1 MKQPIRN
8 IAILAHVDA
17 GKTTLSERILFAAGE
32 IHRPGRVEDGLATMD
47 YMPEEKERGITIES
61 GVAHFEWK
69 NTWFNFIDT
78 PGHVDFG
85 AEVDMAL
92 TAVEGAVLVVS
103 AASGVETQ
111 TLASFRKLRESRV
124 RTILFVNK
132 LDNPDYSLDE
142 TLINIEET
150 LGVRPVLMSVPQF
163 KNGKM
168 CAMLD
173 VLSQSR
179 LVHSESGTE
188 VLDDGW
194 ESDAGAAEERALL
207 KKYYDEAVEFASNFD
222 DEILSLA
229 LENKPVPPKMLLRGL
244 KALAASDEYVICYA
258 GSALEGFGI
267 RSLVTAL
274 SFFLPEVPTFGENEL
289 GQVIRLR
296 HFRGVGEISL
306 FRSHVD
312 LLRRDWPADFEFS
325 RLKANML
332 LPVDEIRAGDIYAM
346 VSPFETELGQVIY
359 LDDNCARRMS
369 RQTKFDMTESN
380 SWYLSEAKVQR
391 RETRDE
397 RGERAAGTSLRAE
410 GEAISN
416 ASGNAALN
424 GNAAGTAT
432 GNAAPSISENYLP
445 LLQTRVECVRTED
458 YAHVERS
465 LSVLARMDP
474 SFRVQKDDGGF
485 WYLHT
490 VGEVQLDVL
499 LARLK
504 REFGCEVRAGS
515 PEVRWQERLCR
526 EVGPAEN
533 TFQIG
538 PHKMS
543 ISISASPLEGDA
555 HDIRLSAEFMEK
567 APLEILAGV
576 RSALLEST
584 EVGVLGKGP
593 LVGVRFE
600 VHRFEWTEGALPP
613 MIKKCCADAVAKLVK
628 PADVQLYEPV
638 MELSLECP
646 VNFAGLVTGD
656 IQAREGKVKEIEGD
670 GKTHFLKADVPLRK
684 IFGYATGVRSI
695 SKGTALY
702 SMKLLGYRPAMV

>member
-1 MKQPIRN
+1 MSQPVRN

-32 IHRPGRVEDGLATMD
+32 VRRPGKVEDGLATMD

-85 AEVDMAL
+85 AEVDTAL

-111 TLASFRKLRESRV
+111 TVAAFRKLREAGV

-142 TLINIEET
+142 TLINIEEV
-150 LGVRPVLMSVPQF
+150 LGVRPVLMTLPEYKGGRMSGV
-163 KNGKM
+163 
-168 CAMLD
+168 LD
-173 VLSQSR
+173 VLSKSR
-179 LVHSESGTE
+179 LIHSDSGEEVVDDSWPQAGEVSDSTE
-188 VLDDGW
+188 KI
-194 ESDAGAAEERALL
+194 
-207 KKYYDEAVEFASNFD
+207 KKHYAEAVEFASNFD
-222 DEILSLA
+222 DEVLQLA
-229 LENKPVPPKMLLRGL
+229 LEGKSVPPKTLLRGL
-244 KALAASDEYVICYA
+244 KELAKSNDYALCYA
-258 GSALEGFGI
+258 GSAMEGFGV
-267 RSLVTAL
+267 RSLTTAL
-274 SFFLPEVPTFGENEL
+274 SFFLPDVPEFADNEL

-296 HFRGVGEISL
+296 HFKGVGEISL
-306 FRSHVD
+306 FRSHTNME
-312 LLRRDWPADFEFS
+312 RKEWPAGFEFS
-325 RLKANML
+325 RLKANL
-332 LPVDEIRAGDIYAM
+332 LQPVDEIRSGDIYAM
-346 VSPFETELGQVIY
+346 RSPFETELGEI
-359 LDDNCARRMS
+359 L
-369 RQTKFDMTESN
+369 
-380 SWYLSEAKVQR
+380 KVTPEGRSDPIPQS
-391 RETRDE
+391 DQ
-397 RGERAAGTSLRAE
+397 GERAHS
-410 GEAISN
+410 
-416 ASGNAALN
+416 
-424 GNAAGTAT
+424 
-432 GNAAPSISENYLP
+432 SIRDKYQP
-445 LLQTRVECVRTED
+445 LLQTRVECLGAED
-458 YAHVERS
+458 YHHVEKS
-465 LSVLARMDP
+465 LNVLARMDP

-504 REFGCEVRAGS
+504 REFGCEVKAGS

-526 EVGPAEN
+526 NVGPVEN
-533 TFQIG
+533 TFQLG
-538 PHKMS
+538 PHK
-543 ISISASPLEGDA
+543 ISIKLSATPLDGDA
-555 HDIRLSAEFMEK
+555 HDIRLSAEFLET
-567 APLEILAGV
+567 APREILAGV

-584 EVGVLGKGP
+584 EIGVLGKGP
-593 LVGVRFE
+593 LVGVCFE
-600 VHRFEWTEGALPP
+600 VHEFTWTEGALPP
-613 MIKKCCADAVAKLVK
+613 MIKKACADAVTKLIK

-656 IQAREGKVKEIEGD
+656 IQSRDGKVKEIGGD
-670 GKTHFLKADVPLRK
+670 GKTHFLKAEVPLRK

-702 SMKLLGYRPAMV
+702 SMKLLGYRPATV

>member
-1 MKQPIRN
+1 MQPIRN

-32 IHRPGRVEDGLATMD
+32 VRRPGRVEEGLATMD
-47 YMPEEKERGITIES
+47 YLPEEKDRGITIES

-85 AEVDMAL
+85 AEVDTAL

-111 TLASFRKLRESRV
+111 TVAAFRKLREAGV

-142 TLINIEET
+142 TLINIEEV
-150 LGVRPVLMSVPQF
+150 LGVRPVLMTLPEY
-163 KNGKM
+163 KGGKISGV
-168 CAMLD
+168 LD
-173 VLSQSR
+173 VLSRSR
-179 LVHSESGTE
+179 LVHSESGEEIIDDSWPQPGEVSDSTE
-188 VLDDGW
+188 KV
-194 ESDAGAAEERALL
+194 
-207 KKYYDEAVEFASNFD
+207 KKHYAEAVEFASNFD
-222 DEILSLA
+222 DDILQLA
-229 LENKPVPPKMLLRGL
+229 LEGKTVAPKQLLRGL
-244 KALAASDEYVICYA
+244 KELAKSDDYALCYA
-258 GSALEGFGI
+258 GSAMEGFGV
-267 RSLVTAL
+267 RSLLTAL
-274 SFFLPEVPTFGENEL
+274 SFFLPDAPQFNENEL

-296 HFRGVGEISL
+296 HFKGVGEISL
-306 FRSHVD
+306 FRSHTD
-312 LLRRDWPADFEFS
+312 MERKEWPAGFEFS
-325 RLKANML
+325 RLKANL
-332 LPVDEIRAGDIYAM
+332 LQPVDEIRSGDIYAM
-346 VSPFETELGQVIY
+346 RTPFETELGQVMY
-359 LDDNCARRMS
+359 LD
-369 RQTKFDMTESN
+369 E
-380 SWYLSEAKVQR
+380 R
-391 RETRDE
+391 REARDE
-397 RGERAAGTSLRAE
+397 REETQPDS
-410 GEAISN
+410 
-416 ASGNAALN
+416 
-424 GNAAGTAT
+424 
-432 GNAAPSISENYLP
+432 SIRDKYQP
-445 LLQTRVECVRTED
+445 LLQTRVECLGSDD
-458 YAHVERS
+458 YHHVEKS
-465 LSVLARMDP
+465 LGTLSRMDP

-504 REFGCEVRAGS
+504 REFGCEVRAGK

-526 EVGPAEN
+526 NVGPVEN

-538 PHKMS
+538 PHK
-543 ISISASPLEGDA
+543 ISIKLSATPLEGDA
-555 HDIRLSAEFMEK
+555 HDIRLAAEFLES
-567 APLEILAGV
+567 APREILAGV

-584 EVGVLGKGP
+584 EIGVLGKGP
-593 LVGVRFE
+593 LVGVCFE
-600 VHRFEWTEGALPP
+600 VHEFTWTEGALPP
-613 MIKKCCADAVAKLVK
+613 MIKKACADAVVKLIK
-628 PADVQLYEPV
+628 PADVQLFEPI

-656 IQAREGKVKEIEGD
+656 IQSRDGKVKEIGGD

-702 SMKLLGYRPAMV
+702 SMKLLGYKPANI

>member
-1 MKQPIRN
+1 MTQPVRN

-32 IHRPGRVEDGLATMD
+32 VRRPGKVEEGLATMD

-85 AEVDMAL
+85 AEVDTAL

-111 TLASFRKLRESRV
+111 TVAAFRKLREAGV

-142 TLINIEET
+142 TLINIEEV
-150 LGVRPVLMSVPQF
+150 LGVRPVLMTLPEYKGGCMSGV
-163 KNGKM
+163 
-168 CAMLD
+168 LD
-173 VLSQSR
+173 VLSKNR
-179 LVHSESGTE
+179 LIHSDSGEEVIDDSWPQAGEVSDSTE
-188 VLDDGW
+188 KI
-194 ESDAGAAEERALL
+194 
-207 KKYYDEAVEFASNFD
+207 KKHYAEAVEFASNFD
-222 DEILSLA
+222 DEVLQLA
-229 LENKPVPPKMLLRGL
+229 LEGKPVPPKTLLRGL
-244 KALAASDEYVICYA
+244 KELAKNKDYALCYA
-258 GSALEGFGI
+258 GSAIEGFGV
-267 RSLVTAL
+267 RSLTTAL
-274 SFFLPEVPTFGENEL
+274 SFFLPDVPEFADNEL

-296 HFRGVGEISL
+296 HFKGVGEISL
-306 FRSHVD
+306 FRSHTNME
-312 LLRRDWPADFEFS
+312 RKEWPAGFEFS
-325 RLKANML
+325 RLKANL
-332 LPVDEIRAGDIYAM
+332 LQPVDEIRSGDIYAM
-346 VSPFETELGQVIY
+346 RSPFETELGQVIS
-359 LDDNCARRMS
+359 LDGSIPTCEE
-369 RQTKFDMTESN
+369 ES
-380 SWYLSEAKVQR
+380 Q
-391 RETRDE
+391 
-397 RGERAAGTSLRAE
+397 
-410 GEAISN
+410 
-416 ASGNAALN
+416 
-424 GNAAGTAT
+424 
-432 GNAAPSISENYLP
+432 PSIRDKYQP
-445 LLQTRVECVRTED
+445 LLQTRVECLGAED
-458 YAHVERS
+458 YHHVEKS
-465 LSVLARMDP
+465 LNVLARMDP

-526 EVGPAEN
+526 NVGPVEN
-533 TFQIG
+533 TFQLG
-538 PHKMS
+538 PHK
-543 ISISASPLEGDA
+543 ISIKLSATPLDGDA
-555 HDIRLSAEFMEK
+555 HDIRLSAEFLET
-567 APLEILAGV
+567 APREILAGV

-584 EVGVLGKGP
+584 EIGVLGKGP
-593 LVGVRFE
+593 LVGVCFE
-600 VHRFEWTEGALPP
+600 VHEFTWTEGALPP
-613 MIKKCCADAVAKLVK
+613 MIKKACADAVTKLIK

-656 IQAREGKVKEIEGD
+656 IQSRD

-702 SMKLLGYRPAMV
+702 SMKLLGYRPATI

>member
-17 GKTTLSERILFAAGE
+17 GKTTLSERILFATGE
-32 IHRPGRVEDGLATMD
+32 VHRPGRVEDGLATMD

-111 TLASFRKLRESRV
+111 TVAAFRKLHESRV

-168 CAMLD
+168 CGMLD

-179 LVHSESGTE
+179 LVHSDIGEETVDE
-188 VLDDGW
+188 DW
-194 ESDAGAAEERALL
+194 ATDASAAEERALL
-207 KKYYDEAVEFASNFD
+207 KKYYTEAVEFVSNFD
-222 DEILSLA
+222 DEILSFA

-244 KALAASDEYVICYA
+244 KALASSDEYVICYA
-258 GSALEGFGI
+258 GSALEGFGV

-274 SFFLPEVPTFGENEL
+274 SFFLPEVPTFDENEL
-289 GQVIRLR
+289 GQVVRLR
-296 HFRGVGEISL
+296 HFRGIGEISL

-312 LLRRDWPADFEFS
+312 LPRRDWPTGFEFS

-332 LPVDEIRAGDIYAM
+332 LPVDEIRSGDIYAM
-346 VSPFETELGQVIY
+346 RSPFETELGQVIR
-359 LDDNCARRMS
+359 LDADGNVL
-369 RQTKFDMTESN
+369 E
-380 SWYLSEAKVQR
+380 ER

-397 RGERAAGTSLRAE
+397 RDVCHPEERSDEGSREVNYSIGER
-410 GEAISN
+410 
-416 ASGNAALN
+416 
-424 GNAAGTAT
+424 
-432 GNAAPSISENYLP
+432 YLP
-445 LLQTRVECVRTED
+445 LLQTRVECVRVED

-490 VGEVQLDVL
+490 VGEVQLEVL
-499 LARLK
+499 LERLQ
-504 REFGCEVRAGS
+504 REFGCEVRAGK

-526 EVGPAEN
+526 NVGPVEN

-543 ISISASPLEGDA
+543 ISISASPLDGDA
-555 HDIRLSAEFMEK
+555 HDIRLSAEFMEN
-567 APLEILAGV
+567 APREILAGV

-584 EVGVLGKGP
+584 ENGVLGKGP

-656 IQAREGKVKEIEGD
+656 IQAREGRVKEIDGD
-670 GKTHFLKADVPLRK
+670 GRTHFLKAEIPLRK

-695 SKGTALY
+695 SKGTAVY
-702 SMKLLGYRPAMV
+702 SLKLLGYRAATV

>member
-111 TLASFRKLRESRV
+111 TIASFRKLRESRV

-168 CAMLD
+168 CGMLD

-179 LVHSESGTE
+179 LVHSESGAE

-194 ESDAGAAEERALL
+194 EADAGAAEERALL
-207 KKYYDEAVEFASNFD
+207 KKYYAEAVEFASNFD

-274 SFFLPEVPTFGENEL
+274 SFFLPEVPDFDVGEL
-289 GQVIRLR
+289 GQVVRLR
-296 HFRGVGEISL
+296 HFRGIGEISL

-312 LLRRDWPADFEFS
+312 LPRRDWPVGFEFS

-332 LPVDEIRAGDIYAM
+332 LPVDEIRSGDIYAM
-346 VSPFETELGQVIY
+346 VSPFETELGQVIR
-359 LDDNCARRMS
+359 LDGRGMHGETPYPKAPPEGVCDPIP
-369 RQTKFDMTESN
+369 QT
-380 SWYLSEAKVQR
+380 
-391 RETRDE
+391 
-397 RGERAAGTSLRAE
+397 
-410 GEAISN
+410 
-416 ASGNAALN
+416 
-424 GNAAGTAT
+424 
-432 GNAAPSISENYLP
+432 SISENYLP

-526 EVGPAEN
+526 AVGPAEN

-555 HDIRLSAEFMEK
+555 HDIRLSAEFMEN
-567 APLEILAGV
+567 APREILAGV

-702 SMKLLGYRPAMV
+702 SMKLLGYRPATV

>member
-179 LVHSESGTE
+179 LVHSESGAE

-289 GQVIRLR
+289 GQVVRLR

-312 LLRRDWPADFEFS
+312 LLRRDWPAGFEFS

-332 LPVDEIRAGDIYAM
+332 LPVDEIRSGDIYAM

-359 LDDNCARRMS
+359 LD
-369 RQTKFDMTESN
+369 
-380 SWYLSEAKVQR
+380 
-391 RETRDE
+391 E
-397 RGERAAGTSLRAE
+397 RGESAAGTSLRAE
-410 GEAISN
+410 GKAISN
-416 ASGNAALN
+416 AVGTAAPN
-424 GNAAGTAT
+424 GNAAGTAPGT
-432 GNAAPSISENYLP
+432 AAPSISENYLP

-656 IQAREGKVKEIEGD
+656 IQARDGKVKEIEGD

-702 SMKLLGYRPAMV
+702 SMKLLGYRPATV

>member
-1 MKQPIRN
+1 MTQPIRN

-32 IHRPGRVEDGLATMD
+32 VRRPGRVEEGLATMD
-47 YMPEEKERGITIES
+47 YLPEEKDRGITIES

-85 AEVDMAL
+85 AEVDTAL

-111 TLASFRKLRESRV
+111 TVAAFRKLREAGV

-142 TLINIEET
+142 TLINIEEV
-150 LGVRPVLMSVPQF
+150 LGVRPVLMTLPEY
-163 KNGKM
+163 KGGKISGV
-168 CAMLD
+168 LD
-173 VLSQSR
+173 ILSRSR
-179 LVHSESGTE
+179 LVHSESGEEIIDDSWPQPGEVSDSTE
-188 VLDDGW
+188 KV
-194 ESDAGAAEERALL
+194 
-207 KKYYDEAVEFASNFD
+207 KKHYAEAVEFASNFD
-222 DEILSLA
+222 DEILQLA
-229 LENKPVPPKMLLRGL
+229 LEGKAVAPKQLLRGL
-244 KALAASDEYVICYA
+244 KELAKNDDYALCYA
-258 GSALEGFGI
+258 GSAMEGFGV
-267 RSLVTAL
+267 RSLLTAL
-274 SFFLPEVPTFGENEL
+274 SFFLPDAPQFNENEL

-296 HFRGVGEISL
+296 HFKGVGEISL
-306 FRSHVD
+306 FRSHTD
-312 LLRRDWPADFEFS
+312 MERKEWPAGFEFS
-325 RLKANML
+325 RLKANL
-332 LPVDEIRAGDIYAM
+332 LQPVDEIRSGDIYAM
-346 VSPFETELGQVIY
+346 RTPFETELGQVIY
-359 LDDNCARRMS
+359 LD
-369 RQTKFDMTESN
+369 E
-380 SWYLSEAKVQR
+380 R
-391 RETRDE
+391 REARDE
-397 RGERAAGTSLRAE
+397 REETQPDS
-410 GEAISN
+410 
-416 ASGNAALN
+416 
-424 GNAAGTAT
+424 
-432 GNAAPSISENYLP
+432 SIRDKYQP
-445 LLQTRVECVRTED
+445 LLQTRVECLGSDD
-458 YAHVERS
+458 YHHVEKS
-465 LSVLARMDP
+465 LGTLSRMDP

-504 REFGCEVRAGS
+504 REFGCEVRAGK

-526 EVGPAEN
+526 NVGPVEN

-538 PHKMS
+538 PHK
-543 ISISASPLEGDA
+543 ISIKLSATPLEGDA
-555 HDIRLSAEFMEK
+555 HDIRLSAEFLEN
-567 APLEILAGV
+567 APREILAGV

-584 EVGVLGKGP
+584 EIGVLGKGP
-593 LVGVRFE
+593 LVGVCFE
-600 VHRFEWTEGALPP
+600 VHEFTWTEGALPP
-613 MIKKCCADAVAKLVK
+613 MIKKACADAVVKLIK
-628 PADVQLYEPV
+628 PADVQLFEPI

-656 IQAREGKVKEIEGD
+656 IQSRDGKVKEIGGD

-702 SMKLLGYRPAMV
+702 SMKLLGYKPAII

>member
-1 MKQPIRN
+1 MYLWLMKQPIRN

-111 TLASFRKLRESRV
+111 TVASFRKLRESRV

-168 CAMLD
+168 HAVLD

-179 LVHSESGTE
+179 LVHSESGAE

-194 ESDAGAAEERALL
+194 ESDAGSAEERALL
-207 KKYYDEAVEFASNFD
+207 KKYYAEAVEFASNFD

-258 GSALEGFGI
+258 GSALEGFGV
-267 RSLVTAL
+267 RSIVTAL

-289 GQVIRLR
+289 GQVVRLR
-296 HFRGVGEISL
+296 HFRGIGEISL

-312 LLRRDWPADFEFS
+312 LLRRDWPAGFEFS

-332 LPVDEIRAGDIYAM
+332 LPVDEIRSGDIYAM
-346 VSPFETELGQVIY
+346 RSPFETELGQVIY
-359 LDDNCARRMS
+359 LDGRGM
-369 RQTKFDMTESN
+369 
-380 SWYLSEAKVQR
+380 
-391 RETRDE
+391 RDE
-397 RGERAAGTSLRAE
+397 SSMGDAAGTSLRAE
-410 GEAISN
+410 GEAIYE
-416 ASGNAALN
+416 AA
-424 GNAAGTAT
+424 GDAAENAAGT
-432 GNAAPSISENYLP
+432 AAPSISENYLP

-555 HDIRLSAEFMEK
+555 HDIRLSAEFMES
-567 APLEILAGV
+567 APREILAGV

-613 MIKKCCADAVAKLVK
+613 MIKKCCVDAVAKLVK

-702 SMKLLGYRPAMV
+702 SMKLLGYRPASV

>member
-111 TLASFRKLRESRV
+111 TVASFRKLRESRV

-168 CAMLD
+168 HAVLD

-179 LVHSESGTE
+179 LVHSESGAE

-194 ESDAGAAEERALL
+194 ESDAGSAEERALL
-207 KKYYDEAVEFASNFD
+207 KKYYAEAVEFASNFD

-258 GSALEGFGI
+258 GSALEGFGV
-267 RSLVTAL
+267 RSIVTAL

-289 GQVIRLR
+289 GQVVRLR
-296 HFRGVGEISL
+296 HFRGIGEISL

-312 LLRRDWPADFEFS
+312 LLRRDWPAGFEFS

-332 LPVDEIRAGDIYAM
+332 LPVDEIRSGDIYAM
-346 VSPFETELGQVIY
+346 RSPFETELGQVIY
-359 LDDNCARRMS
+359 LDGRGM
-369 RQTKFDMTESN
+369 
-380 SWYLSEAKVQR
+380 
-391 RETRDE
+391 RDE
-397 RGERAAGTSLRAE
+397 SSMGDAAGTSLRAE
-410 GEAISN
+410 GEAIYE
-416 ASGNAALN
+416 AA
-424 GNAAGTAT
+424 GDAAENAAGT
-432 GNAAPSISENYLP
+432 AAPSISENYLP

-555 HDIRLSAEFMEK
+555 HDIRLSAEFMES
-567 APLEILAGV
+567 APREILAGV

-613 MIKKCCADAVAKLVK
+613 MIKKCCVDAVAKLVK

-702 SMKLLGYRPAMV
+702 SMKLLGYRPASV

>member
-1 MKQPIRN
+1 MTQPVRN

-32 IHRPGRVEDGLATMD
+32 VRRPGKVEEGLATMD

-85 AEVDMAL
+85 AEVDTAL

-111 TLASFRKLRESRV
+111 TVAAFRKLREAGV

-142 TLINIEET
+142 TLINIEEV
-150 LGVRPVLMSVPQF
+150 LGVRPVLMTLPEYKGGRMSGV
-163 KNGKM
+163 
-168 CAMLD
+168 LD
-173 VLSQSR
+173 VLSKSR
-179 LVHSESGTE
+179 LIHSDTGEEIVDDSWPQAGEVSDSTE
-188 VLDDGW
+188 KI
-194 ESDAGAAEERALL
+194 
-207 KKYYDEAVEFASNFD
+207 KKHYAEAVEFASNFD
-222 DEILSLA
+222 DEVLQLA
-229 LENKPVPPKMLLRGL
+229 LEGKPVPPKVLLRGL
-244 KALAASDEYVICYA
+244 KELAKSNDYALCYA
-258 GSALEGFGI
+258 GSAIEGFGV
-267 RSLVTAL
+267 RSLTTAL
-274 SFFLPEVPTFGENEL
+274 TFFLPDVPEFDPNEL

-296 HFRGVGEISL
+296 HFKGVGEISL
-306 FRSHVD
+306 FRSHTNME
-312 LLRRDWPADFEFS
+312 RKEWPAGFEFS
-325 RLKANML
+325 RLKANL
-332 LPVDEIRAGDIYAM
+332 LQPVEEIRSGDIYAM
-346 VSPFETELGQVIY
+346 RSPFETELGEI
-359 LDDNCARRMS
+359 L
-369 RQTKFDMTESN
+369 
-380 SWYLSEAKVQR
+380 KVTPEGRSDPIPQS
-391 RETRDE
+391 DQ
-397 RGERAAGTSLRAE
+397 GERAHS
-410 GEAISN
+410 
-416 ASGNAALN
+416 
-424 GNAAGTAT
+424 
-432 GNAAPSISENYLP
+432 SIRDKYQP
-445 LLQTRVECVRTED
+445 LLQTRVECLGAED
-458 YAHVERS
+458 YHHVEKS
-465 LSVLARMDP
+465 LNVLARMDP

-504 REFGCEVRAGS
+504 REFGCEVKAGS

-526 EVGPAEN
+526 NVGPVEN
-533 TFQIG
+533 TFQLG
-538 PHKMS
+538 PHK
-543 ISISASPLEGDA
+543 ISIKLSATPLDGDA
-555 HDIRLSAEFMEK
+555 HDIRLSAEFLET
-567 APLEILAGV
+567 APREILAGV

-584 EVGVLGKGP
+584 EIGVLGKGP
-593 LVGVRFE
+593 LVGVCFE
-600 VHRFEWTEGALPP
+600 VHEFTWTEGALPP
-613 MIKKCCADAVAKLVK
+613 MIKKACADAVTKLIK

-656 IQAREGKVKEIEGD
+656 IQARDGKVKEIEGD

-702 SMKLLGYRPAMV
+702 SMKLLGYRAATV